1 MPSKTGIP
9 EAFVA
14 GISGYI
20 VLWLFLP
27 VVSIQQFVLTDYYKT
42 MGASNN
48 EYMTL
53 TLLAASCV
61 LAIGAYL
68 LLAVYC
74 ISVVIEKIYFF
85 LRGNR

>member
-1 MPSKTGIP
+1 MTSKTGIP
-9 EAFVA
+9 EALVA

-20 VLWLFLP
+20 ALWLSPAVF
-27 VVSIQQFVLTDYYKT
+27 SIQQFVLNDYYKT
-42 MGASNN
+42 MGANNN

-53 TLLAASCV
+53 TLLAAACV

-68 LLAVYC
+68 LLSAYC
-74 ISVVIEKIYFF
+74 ASVVIEKIYFF